1 MNPWVESTNE
11 WLLRTTVE
19 GSVLILTVLGLIW
32 TFGRHLGPRWRVA
45 LWMLAGLKLLV
56 PAFLAVSPGI
66 GNWFRAYEA
75 PGAEVAAV
83 ATIPSTGPV
92 PMDPFALDEAV
103 APSLVPVEATG
114 IAAAGGLSVSAILLA
129 VWFGGV
135 LAFLAALIWRQHRF
149 VRRSGFV
156 PCRNPRLLALV
167 REVTR
172 EVGVKSDFRVL
183 SGPAGATPA
192 VFGFWAGNLVVPRD
206 WETRF
211 EPGVLRYI
219 LMHEIEHIRHR
230 DLLFNWVAALVNA
243 LHWFNPLV
251 WVAVSRFQSDRE
263 LRCDA
268 NTLER
273 LQPSERFDYGR
284 TLLHVQ
290 NSFVPAPAIAGVA
303 PCVRNHPTLQQRIQ
317 MITNPTQRK
326 RWLNAILVPG
336 LAGLIA
342 LSFGSATADEERSSR
357 EGGPRDGGSREGV
370 RPREEGPRDGEKPRE
385 SGSREGGPRDG
396 ERESGREGDRPREGG
411 SREGDRPREGG
422 REGEGGPREGGPREM
437 GGREGGPREGGQP
450 GPHPGQIALF
460 VVPDGIRMGDRF
472 IPNGKIRG
480 ELVNIRAHSAILSAE
495 PQVPFHQ
502 INQVMDAL
510 RDAGIRDVRLGARG
524 PAEGP
529 RPEGGARDGESGPR
543 PEGGPRDGE
552 MRRPEGGPRD
562 GEMRRPPGGPRDGE
576 GGPRPEGG
584 PRDGEMRRPEGA
596 PRDGEGGP
604 RPEGGPRDGDMRRPE
619 GGPRDGDRPRPEGSP
634 RDGEGGP
641 RPEGGPRDG
650 DRPAPEGKREG

>member
-1 MNPWVESTNE
+1 MNTWVEITNG

-66 GNWFRAYEA
+66 GNWFRT
-75 PGAEVAAV
+75 AEAAV
-83 ATIPSTGPV
+83 PAVGTTPAAMPPV
-92 PMDPFALDEAV
+92 VDPFALEVITEPAAAPV
-103 APSLVPVEATG
+103 MLAAPSV
-114 IAAAGGLSVSAILLA
+114 ISVSEVLLL
-129 VWFGGV
+129 VWLAGA
-135 LAFLAALIWRQHRF
+135 LAFLAAVIWRQHRF

-156 PCRNPRLLALV
+156 ACRNPRLLALV
-167 REVTR
+167 REVIR

-192 VFGFWAGNLVVPRD
+192 VFGFGAGNLVVPRD

-230 DLLFNWVAALVNA
+230 DLLLNWVATLVNA

-251 WVAVSRFQSDRE
+251 WIAVSRFQSDRE

-268 NTLER
+268 NTLAR

-290 NSFVPAPAIAGVA
+290 NSFLPAPAIAGVA

-317 MITNPTQRK
+317 MITNPIQRN

-357 EGGPRDGGSREGV
+357 EGGPRDGGPREGE
-370 RPREEGPRDGEKPRE
+370 RPREESPREGEKP
-385 SGSREGGPRDG
+385 REGGPRDG

-411 SREGDRPREGG
+411 SREGDRPREG
-422 REGEGGPREGGPREM
+422 EGGPRDGGPREM
-437 GGREGGPREGGQP
+437 GGREGGPREEGRP
-450 GPHPGQIALF
+450 GPNPGEIALF

-480 ELVNIRAHSAILSAE
+480 ELVNVRAHSAILSAE

-510 RDAGIRDVRLGARG
+510 RDAGIRDVRLGGRG

-529 RPEGGARDGESGPR
+529 RGGEGF
-543 PEGGPRDGE
+543 
-552 MRRPEGGPRD
+552 
-562 GEMRRPPGGPRDGE
+562 RPPGGPRDGE

-584 PRDGEMRRPEGA
+584 PRDGGMRRPEGG

-619 GGPRDGDRPRPEGSP
+619 GGPRDG
-634 RDGEGGP
+634 EGGP

-650 DRPAPEGKREG
+650 DMRRPEGGPRDGERPRPEGAPRDGEGGPRPEGRPRDGDRPRPEGKSEA

>member
-1 MNPWVESTNE
+1 MNPWVEITND

-45 LWMLAGLKLLV
+45 LWMLVGLKLLV
-56 PAFLAVSPGI
+56 PAFLALSPGI
-66 GNWFRAYEA
+66 GNWFRAAEA
-75 PGAEVAAV
+75 AAPVVETKPATVPVAMKPLAIEVIAEPAAASV
-83 ATIPSTGPV
+83 MTA
-92 PMDPFALDEAV
+92 
-103 APSLVPVEATG
+103 APSLLTVSEVLLLVWL
-114 IAAAGGLSVSAILLA
+114 AGA
-129 VWFGGV
+129 V
-135 LAFLAALIWRQHRF
+135 AFLAAVIWRQHRF

-167 REVTR
+167 REVIR

-206 WETRF
+206 WESRF

-230 DLLFNWVAALVNA
+230 DLLLNWVATLVNA

-251 WVAVSRFQSDRE
+251 WIAVSRFQSDRE

-290 NSFVPAPAIAGVA
+290 NSFLPAPAIAGVA

-342 LSFGSATADEERSSR
+342 LSFGSATAEEERPSR
-357 EGGPRDGGSREGV
+357 EGGPREGEQPREG
-370 RPREEGPRDGEKPRE
+370 GPRDGEKPR
-385 SGSREGGPRDG
+385 
-396 ERESGREGDRPREGG
+396 
-411 SREGDRPREGG
+411 
-422 REGEGGPREGGPREM
+422 EGGPREGGPRE
-437 GGREGGPREGGQP
+437 GEQPREGGPREGGHP
-450 GPHPGQIALF
+450 GPHPGEIALF

-480 ELVNIRAHSAILSAE
+480 ELVQMRAHSAVLWAE
-495 PQVPFHQ
+495 PEVAFRQ
-502 INQVMDAL
+502 INQVTDAL
-510 RDAGIRDVRLGARG
+510 RDVGVREIRLGGRG
-524 PAEGP
+524 PAPGAPGGEGF
-529 RPEGGARDGESGPR
+529 
-543 PEGGPRDGE
+543 
-552 MRRPEGGPRD
+552 
-562 GEMRRPPGGPRDGE
+562 RPPF
-576 GGPRPEGG
+576 
-584 PRDGEMRRPEGA
+584 
-596 PRDGEGGP
+596 GP

-619 GGPRDGDRPRPEGSP
+619 GGPRDGDMRRPEGGPRDGDMRRPEGGPRDGDMRRPEGAPRDGDMRRPEGAPRDGDMRRPEGAP
-634 RDGEGGP
+634 RDGERP

-650 DRPAPEGKREG
+650 ERPRPEGAPRDGERPRPEGALRDGEGGPRLDGGPRDGDRPRPEEKREA